1 MLREVRTMNEKLL
14 LEKLPFLPYIQAE
27 RKRQIIEYFKTAP
40 DWLADQFHIECLS
53 SRKVFIR
60 EGACADQVYLIA
72 DGIVK
77 ATDYRVIGTEFDF
90 FHFDKVYAMGGMEVL
105 MHQPKYQ
112 TTLTT
117 VTTCNMIRIP
127 RQYFEKWIMSDLEAL
142 QHESELV
149 CEYLLG
155 QSRLSRAYLLLNGA
169 DRLAMLLVTKYEKY
183 AKSGVYRARANRQ
196 SLANETGQGL
206 KTITRAVKKLNDE
219 GLITLPERYVSVNEE
234 QYLRLKAYIDKII
247 DSKDIY

>member
-1 MLREVRTMNEKLL
+1 MNEQLL
-14 LEKLPFLPYIQAE
+14 LEKLPFLPYIRSE
-27 RKRQIIEYFKTAP
+27 RKYQIIQYFRTAP
-40 DWLADQFHIECLS
+40 EWLANHFHIECIPA
-53 SRKVFIR
+53 RKVFVR

-105 MHQPKYQ
+105 MHLPKYL

-117 VTTCNMIRIP
+117 VTACNIIRIP

-142 QHESELV
+142 QHESKLI
-149 CEYLLG
+149 CEYLLE
-155 QSRLSRAYLLLNGA
+155 QNRLSRAYLLLNGA

-183 AKSGVYRARANRQ
+183 AKSGVYYARANRQ

-206 KTITRAVKKLNDE
+206 KTITRAVKKLSDE
-219 GLITLPERYVSVNEE
+219 GLITLPERYVSVDEE

-247 DSKDIY
+247 DPKDEY